1 MTLTTE
7 GCSVDSV
14 DREDGRV
21 EMLEV
26 QGFNNVC
33 KSRHQ
38 QLDQAHSVT
47 HRTNSEYKIFFP
59 VVGESSS
66 LF

>member
-26 QGFNNVC
+26 QCRANLTMFANQGI
-33 KSRHQ
+33 
-38 QLDQAHSVT
+38 
-47 HRTNSEYKIFFP
+47 NSWTK
-59 VVGESSS
+59 
-66 LF
+66 LTQ